1 MATFYAETDL
11 PLAESDVVVEQE
23 LDYGVKLEHKVFAGT
38 RVPPYLVDAWREATG
53 APLTESEIAQQEA
66 EADSTPDVP
75 GETRSRGRRGRN
87 G

>member
-11 PLAESDVVVEQE
+11 PLAEADVIVQQE
-23 LDYGVKLEHKVFAGT
+23 LDYGVKLDHKVFAGT

-53 APLTESEIAQQEA
+53 APLTEAEIKQQE
-66 EADSTPDVP
+66 EA
-75 GETRSRGRRGRN
+75 GEAGTGEPRRGRRARN